1 MKKALIIPV
10 ILIASACAP
19 VSQQKVETTPA
30 LQEQQVKADLLEE
43 NIPVYPG
50 FHLIPEKSFIYESGN
65 IKVGRLVFKGNAP
78 VKNVVSYYK
87 ATLPDKG
94 WEPLTIT
101 VYGKNAE
108 LTFTNPD
115 QVLQIQVN
123 RGFSETY
130 LTIQV
135 GPRGELTNQQ

>member
-1 MKKALIIPV
+1 MRKALLIPA
-10 ILIASACAP
+10 ILVVSACAP
-19 VSQQKVETTPA
+19 ATQQEVKTTPA
-30 LQEQQVKADLLEE
+30 LQEQQVKTDLLEE

-50 FHLIPEKSFIYESGN
+50 FHLIPDKSFIYESGN
-65 IKVGRLVFKGNAP
+65 IKVGRLVFRGRAS
-78 VKNVVSYYK
+78 VKDIVSYYK

-101 VYGKNAE
+101 VYGKSAE
-108 LTFTNPD
+108 LTFTNPSE
-115 QVLQIQVN
+115 VLQIQVN

>member
-1 MKKALIIPV
+1 MKKVFFIPV

-19 VSQQKVETTPA
+19 VSHQKVETAPVP
-30 LQEQQVKADLLEE
+30 QEQQVKADLLEE

-65 IKVGRLVFKGNAP
+65 IKVGRLVFRGSAP

-101 VYGKNAE
+101 IYGKSAE
-108 LTFTNPD
+108 LTFTNPE

-135 GPRGELTNQQ
+135 GPKGELTNRQ